1 MVSSLNMRIDSNNK
15 SDENIC
21 RGVGSESECF
31 CSKLK
36 LDNTEFKYNTNFANN
51 SCSSFRV
58 PKCTRCRNHGVISS
72 LKGHKRHCRWK
83 NCHCAAC
90 LLVVERQR
98 VMAAQVALRRQQTSQ
113 TSQNLTY
120 SENIIPNKQR
130 YIIEDLYEYQ
140 INNSLYKI
148 NHSTL
153 HHNNN
158 QSRSL
163 KDNVIPNIETTTI
176 TPEKYTNLKDVQFA
190 NYNLE
195 NDTES
200 LNEIYKTFT
209 IENSIFKKIPS
220 NDLMNRIPIH
230 LSLLNHLNNQQNEQ
244 SLNSNIELINND
256 DIKQMNL
263 LKHRMNT
270 IDLNQFNTVELQ
282 WYDLINLS
290 NRFHNFITYDNNEQ
304 KFVLCGNDSSV
315 LRMKQN
321 KLDIHAELNEFNNLS
336 TINMTTTTNL
346 FENTNCINLANINTT
361 INNKQSSNLIL
372 ADYRQAASHSPPPPT
387 TTTTTI
393 ITTTA
398 TTLYPTLD
406 DRLHHK
412 SLSNPTNNFQDETI
426 YPLIKF
432 SVSNI
437 LNKH

>member
-1 MVSSLNMRIDSNNK
+1 M
-15 SDENIC
+15 
-21 RGVGSESECF
+21 
-31 CSKLK
+31 LK

-120 SENIIPNKQR
+120 SENIIPNEQR

-140 INNSLYKI
+140 INNPLYKI

-176 TPEKYTNLKDVQFA
+176 TPEKYTNVKDVQFA

-200 LNEIYKTFT
+200 LNEIYKTVT
-209 IENSIFKKIPS
+209 IENSIFKKISS
-220 NDLMNRIPIH
+220 NDFINRIPIH
-230 LSLLNHLNNQQNEQ
+230 LSLLNQLNNQQNEQ
-244 SLNSNIELINND
+244 SLNSNIELIHD

-270 IDLNQFNTVELQ
+270 IDLNQFDTVELQ

-290 NRFHNFITYDNNEQ
+290 NRFHSFITYDNNEQ

-372 ADYRQAASHSPPPPT
+372 SDYRQAALHSPPPPT

-398 TTLYPTLD
+398 TTLCPTLD

-412 SLSNPTNNFQDETI
+412 SLSNPTNNIQDETI

>member
-1 MVSSLNMRIDSNNK
+1 MRIDSNNK

-21 RGVGSESECF
+21 RGGGSELECF
-31 CSKLK
+31 YSKLK

-220 NDLMNRIPIH
+220 NGLMNRIPIH

-321 KLDIHAELNEFNNLS
+321 KLDIHAELNEFNNLP

>member
-1 MVSSLNMRIDSNNK
+1 MKSLHDYDN
-15 SDENIC
+15 
-21 RGVGSESECF
+21 
-31 CSKLK
+31 LK
-36 LDNTEFKYNTNFANN
+36 LDNTESKYNTNFANN

-98 VMAAQVALRRQQTSQ
+98 VMAAQVALRR
-113 TSQNLTY
+113 
-120 SENIIPNKQR
+120 

-140 INNSLYKI
+140 INNPLYKI

-195 NDTES
+195 NDIES

-209 IENSIFKKIPS
+209 IE
-220 NDLMNRIPIH
+220 
-230 LSLLNHLNNQQNEQ
+230 
-244 SLNSNIELINND
+244 LINND
-256 DIKQMNL
+256 DKEQMNL

-304 KFVLCGNDSSV
+304 KF
-315 LRMKQN
+315 MKQN

-346 FENTNCINLANINTT
+346 FENTNCINLDNINTT
-361 INNKQSSNLIL
+361 INNKQLSNLIL
-372 ADYRQAASHSPPPPT
+372 SNYRQAALHSPPPSTT

-412 SLSNPTNNFQDETI
+412 SLNNVGHLDR
-426 YPLIKF
+426 LR
-432 SVSNI
+432 
-437 LNKH
+437 LNMHNKY

>member
-15 SDENIC
+15 SDE
-21 RGVGSESECF
+21 G
-31 CSKLK
+31 LK
-36 LDNTEFKYNTNFANN
+36 LDNTEFKYNTDFANN

-140 INNSLYKI
+140 INNPLYKI

-158 QSRSL
+158 QSRSF

-195 NDTES
+195 NNTES

-209 IENSIFKKIPS
+209 IENSIFKKISS
-220 NDLMNRIPIH
+220 NDFMNRIPIH

-244 SLNSNIELINND
+244 ILNSNIELINND

-282 WYDLINLS
+282 CLRVFYC
-290 NRFHNFITYDNNEQ
+290 
-304 KFVLCGNDSSV
+304 CG
-315 LRMKQN
+315 
-321 KLDIHAELNEFNNLS
+321 
-336 TINMTTTTNL
+336 TI
-346 FENTNCINLANINTT
+346 
-361 INNKQSSNLIL
+361 
-372 ADYRQAASHSPPPPT
+372 D
-387 TTTTTI
+387 
-393 ITTTA
+393 
-398 TTLYPTLD
+398 
-406 DRLHHK
+406 
-412 SLSNPTNNFQDETI
+412 
-426 YPLIKF
+426 
-432 SVSNI
+432 
-437 LNKH
+437 

>member
-1 MVSSLNMRIDSNNK
+1 M
-15 SDENIC
+15 
-21 RGVGSESECF
+21 
-31 CSKLK
+31 LK

-120 SENIIPNKQR
+120 SENIIPNEQR

-140 INNSLYKI
+140 INNPLYKI

-200 LNEIYKTFT
+200 LNEIYKTVT
-209 IENSIFKKIPS
+209 IENSIFKKISS
-220 NDLMNRIPIH
+220 NDFINRIPIH
-230 LSLLNHLNNQQNEQ
+230 LSLLNQLNNQQNEQ
-244 SLNSNIELINND
+244 SLNSNIELIHD

-270 IDLNQFNTVELQ
+270 IDLNQFDTVELQ

-290 NRFHNFITYDNNEQ
+290 NRFHSFITYDNNEQ

-372 ADYRQAASHSPPPPT
+372 SDYRQAALHSPPPPT

-398 TTLYPTLD
+398 TTLCPTLD

-412 SLSNPTNNFQDETI
+412 SLSNPTNNIQDETI